1 MVSLYSQIENG
12 YFVHHFAPEDLPTM
26 PKNVIFVIDKSG
38 SMSGR
43 KIQQVGFLDH
53 EISNSL
59 TFYGTMGEG
68 FLGSSLVQSINYEPI
83 QDTRKLAH
91 GSHAF
96 REHL

>member
-1 MVSLYSQIENG
+1 
-12 YFVHHFAPEDLPTM
+12 M

-38 SMSGR
+38 SMTGR

-53 EISNSL
+53 KISSMVPW
-59 TFYGTMGEG
+59 YHGWG
-68 FLGSSLVQSINYEPI
+68 FPGSSLVQSINYEPI

-91 GSHAF
+91 GSRTF

>member
-1 MVSLYSQIENG
+1 
-12 YFVHHFAPEDLPTM
+12 M

-38 SMSGR
+38 SMVGR
-43 KIQQVGFLDH
+43 KIQQVGFLDY
-53 EISNSL
+53 EIIISL
-59 TFYGTMGEG
+59 TFYGTMGGGLLE
-68 FLGSSLVQSINYEPI
+68 SSLVQSINYEPI